1 MKKHNMES
9 RLLSEFKKG
18 SKWYMVEGGQFDEF
32 SPRIVNVVI
41 GDTVEEDAVKRT
53 LKLQVLDEKG
63 GLVGKI
69 RFQDKEDN
77 GEYST
82 SDFPLCSINPGNLPG
97 RFRRYYD
104 FNLFSTIEPAL
115 EEVEKR
121 ITDIKEKLSKVRNRM
136 LELGTE
142 ETRLEELLCTRILVT
157 DKGNYCTYQ
166 DAKTGKRINLSSGC
180 YYKVGTILYLY
191 DGFKLNKVL

>member
-1 MKKHNMES
+1 MES

-41 GDTVEEDAVKRT
+41 GDTVEEDVVKRT

-69 RFQDKEDN
+69 RFQDKEGN

-82 SDFPLCSINPGNLPG
+82 SDIPLCSINPGNLPG

-115 EEVEKR
+115 DEVEKR
-121 ITDIKEKLSKVRNRM
+121 ITDIKEKLSEVRNRM

-166 DAKTGKRINLSSGC
+166 DAKTGKRINLIAGC

>member
-1 MKKHNMES
+1 MLES

-18 SKWYMVEGGQFDEF
+18 SKWYMVEGGLYDEF
-32 SPRIVNVVI
+32 SPRIINVVI
-41 GDTVEEDAVKRT
+41 GDTVEEDAVERT

-69 RFQDKEDN
+69 KFQDKDGS
-77 GEYST
+77 GEYRT

-97 RFRRYYD
+97 RFRRYYSN
-104 FNLFSTIEPAL
+104 FNLFSAIDDAKG
-115 EEVEKR
+115 EVEGR

-142 ETRLEELLCTRILVT
+142 EARLEELLCTRILVT

-166 DAKTGKRINLSSGC
+166 DAKTGKRINLSAGC
-180 YYKVGTILYLY
+180 YYKVGKVLYLY

>member
-1 MKKHNMES
+1 MWED

-41 GDTVEEDAVKRT
+41 GDTVEEDAVERT

-69 RFQDKEDN
+69 KFQDKDGS

-82 SDFPLCSINPGNLPG
+82 SDIPLCSINPGNLPG
-97 RFRRYYD
+97 RFRRYYE

-115 EEVEKR
+115 DEVEKR

-142 ETRLEELLCTRILVT
+142 EARLEELLCTRILVT

-166 DAKTGKRINLSSGC
+166 DAKTGKRINLSAGC
-180 YYKVGTILYLY
+180 YYKVGTTLYLY

>member
-1 MKKHNMES
+1 MES

-41 GDTVEEDAVKRT
+41 GDTVEEDVVKRT

-69 RFQDKEDN
+69 KFQDKDSS
-77 GEYST
+77 GEYRT

-142 ETRLEELLCTRILVT
+142 EARLEELLCTRILVT

-166 DAKTGKRINLSSGC
+166 DAKTGKRINLSAGC

>member
-1 MKKHNMES
+1 MES

-41 GDTVEEDAVKRT
+41 GDTFEEDAVKRT

-115 EEVEKR
+115 DEVERR
-121 ITDIKEKLSKVRNRM
+121 ITDIKEKLSEVRNRM

-166 DAKTGKRINLSSGC
+166 DAKTGKRINLSAGC
-180 YYKVGTILYLY
+180 YYKVGTTLYLY

>member
-1 MKKHNMES
+1 MWED

-69 RFQDKEDN
+69 KFQDKDSS
-77 GEYST
+77 GEYRT

-97 RFRRYYD
+97 RFRRYYPN
-104 FNLFSTIEPAL
+104 FNLFSAIEGAL

-142 ETRLEELLCTRILVT
+142 EARLEELLCTRILVT

-166 DAKTGKRINLSSGC
+166 DAKTGKRINLSAGC
-180 YYKVGTILYLY
+180 YYKVGTTMYLY

>member
-1 MKKHNMES
+1 MWES

-18 SKWYMVEGGQFDEF
+18 SKWYIVEGGQYDEF
-32 SPRIVNVVI
+32 SPRISNAVI
-41 GDTVEEDAVKRT
+41 GDTVEEDVVNRT

-63 GLVGKI
+63 GLIGKI
-69 RFQDKEDN
+69 KFQDKEGN

-82 SDFPLCSINPGNLPG
+82 SDFPLCSINPGNLAG
-97 RFRRYYD
+97 RFRMYYE
-104 FNLFSTIEPAL
+104 FNLFSTIESAL
-115 EEVEKR
+115 DAVEKR

-136 LELGTE
+136 LALGTE
-142 ETRLEELLCTRILVT
+142 EARLEELLCTRILVT

-166 DAKTGKRINLSSGC
+166 DAKTGKRINLSAGC
-180 YYKVGTILYLY
+180 YYKVGTTLYLY

>member
-1 MKKHNMES
+1 MES

-69 RFQDKEDN
+69 KFQDKEGN

-82 SDFPLCSINPGNLPG
+82 SDIPLCSINPGNLPG

-121 ITDIKEKLSKVRNRM
+121 ITDIKERLSKVRNRM

-142 ETRLEELLCTRILVT
+142 DARLEELLCTRILVT

>member
-1 MKKHNMES
+1 MES

-63 GLVGKI
+63 GLIGKI
-69 RFQDKEDN
+69 RFQDKEGN

-82 SDFPLCSINPGNLPG
+82 SDIPLCSINPGNLPG

-115 EEVEKR
+115 DEVEKR
-121 ITDIKEKLSKVRNRM
+121 ITDIKEKLSEVRNRM

-166 DAKTGKRINLSSGC
+166 DAKTGKRINLSAGC

>member
-1 MKKHNMES
+1 MES

-41 GDTVEEDAVKRT
+41 GNTVEEDAVKRT

-63 GLVGKI
+63 GLIGKI
-69 RFQDKEDN
+69 RFQDKEGN

-82 SDFPLCSINPGNLPG
+82 SDIPLCSINPGNLPG

-115 EEVEKR
+115 DEVEKR
-121 ITDIKEKLSKVRNRM
+121 ITDIKEKLSEVRNRM

-166 DAKTGKRINLSSGC
+166 DAKTGKRINLSAGC

>member
-1 MKKHNMES
+1 MES
-9 RLLSEFKKG
+9 RLLSEFRKG

-63 GLVGKI
+63 GLIGKI
-69 RFQDKEDN
+69 RFQDKEGN

-82 SDFPLCSINPGNLPG
+82 SDIPLCSINPGNLPG

-115 EEVEKR
+115 DEVEKR

-166 DAKTGKRINLSSGC
+166 DAKTGKRINLSAGC
-180 YYKVGTILYLY
+180 YYKVGTTLYLY

>member
-1 MKKHNMES
+1 MES

-41 GDTVEEDAVKRT
+41 GDTVEEDVVKRT

-69 RFQDKEDN
+69 KFQDKEDN

-115 EEVEKR
+115 DEVEKR
-121 ITDIKEKLSKVRNRM
+121 ITDIKEKLSEVRNRM

-180 YYKVGTILYLY
+180 YYKVGTTLYLY

>member
-1 MKKHNMES
+1 MES

-63 GLVGKI
+63 GLIGKI

-82 SDFPLCSINPGNLPG
+82 SDIPLCSINPGNLPG

-121 ITDIKEKLSKVRNRM
+121 ITDIKERLSKVRNRM

-142 ETRLEELLCTRILVT
+142 EARLEELLCTRILVT

>member
-1 MKKHNMES
+1 MES

-41 GDTVEEDAVKRT
+41 GDTVEEDVVKRT

-63 GLVGKI
+63 GLIGKI

-115 EEVEKR
+115 DEVEKR
-121 ITDIKEKLSKVRNRM
+121 ITDIKEKLSEVRNRM

-166 DAKTGKRINLSSGC
+166 DAKTGKRINLSAGC

>member
-1 MKKHNMES
+1 MES

-41 GDTVEEDAVKRT
+41 GDTVEEDVVKRT

-63 GLVGKI
+63 GSVGKI
-69 RFQDKEDN
+69 RFQDKEGN

-82 SDFPLCSINPGNLPG
+82 SDIPLCSINPGNLPG

-115 EEVEKR
+115 DEVEKR
-121 ITDIKEKLSKVRNRM
+121 ITDIKEKLSEVRNRM

-166 DAKTGKRINLSSGC
+166 DAKTGKRINLSAGC
-180 YYKVGTILYLY
+180 YYKVGNILYLY

>member
-1 MKKHNMES
+1 MES

-41 GDTVEEDAVKRT
+41 GNTVEEDAVKRT

-82 SDFPLCSINPGNLPG
+82 SDFPLCSINPGNLPC

-104 FNLFSTIEPAL
+104 FNLFSTIEGAL

-166 DAKTGKRINLSSGC
+166 DAKTGKRINLSAGC
-180 YYKVGTILYLY
+180 YYKVGTTLYLY

>member
-1 MKKHNMES
+1 MES
-9 RLLSEFKKG
+9 RLLSEFKKR

-63 GLVGKI
+63 GLIGKI

-77 GEYST
+77 GEYCT

-142 ETRLEELLCTRILVT
+142 EARLEELLCTRILVT

-166 DAKTGKRINLSSGC
+166 DAKTGKRINLSAGC
-180 YYKVGTILYLY
+180 YYKVGTTLYLY

>member
-1 MKKHNMES
+1 MES

-115 EEVEKR
+115 DEVERR
-121 ITDIKEKLSKVRNRM
+121 ITDIKEKLSEVRNRM

-166 DAKTGKRINLSSGC
+166 DAKTGKRINLSAGC

>member
-1 MKKHNMES
+1 MES
-9 RLLSEFKKG
+9 RLLSEFRKG

-41 GDTVEEDAVKRT
+41 GDTVEEDVVKRT

-63 GLVGKI
+63 GLIGKI
-69 RFQDKEDN
+69 KFQDKD
-77 GEYST
+77 GSCEYST
-82 SDFPLCSINPGNLPG
+82 SDIPLCSINPGNLPG

-104 FNLFSTIEPAL
+104 FNLFSTIEGAL

-142 ETRLEELLCTRILVT
+142 EARLEELLCTRILVT

-166 DAKTGKRINLSSGC
+166 DAKTGKRINLSAGC

>member
-1 MKKHNMES
+1 
-9 RLLSEFKKG
+9 
-18 SKWYMVEGGQFDEF
+18 MVEGGQFDEF

-41 GDTVEEDAVKRT
+41 GDTVEEDVVKRT

-63 GLVGKI
+63 GSVGKI
-69 RFQDKEDN
+69 RFQDKEGN

-82 SDFPLCSINPGNLPG
+82 SDIPLCSINPGNLPG

-115 EEVEKR
+115 DEVEKR
-121 ITDIKEKLSKVRNRM
+121 ITDIKEKLSEVRNRM

-157 DKGNYCTYQ
+157 DKGNYCAYQ
-166 DAKTGKRINLSSGC
+166 DAKTGKRINLSAGC

>member
-1 MKKHNMES
+1 MWES

-18 SKWYMVEGGQFDEF
+18 SKWYIVEGGQYDEF
-32 SPRIVNVVI
+32 SPRISNAVV
-41 GDTVEEDAVKRT
+41 GDTVEEDVVNRT

-63 GLVGKI
+63 GLIGKI
-69 RFQDKEDN
+69 KFQDKEGN

-97 RFRRYYD
+97 RFRMYYE
-104 FNLFSTIEPAL
+104 FNLFSNIEDAL
-115 EEVEKR
+115 VAVEKR

-136 LELGTE
+136 LTLGTE
-142 ETRLEELLCTRILVT
+142 EARLEELLCTRILVT

-166 DAKTGKRINLSSGC
+166 DAKTGKRINLSAGR

>member
-1 MKKHNMES
+1 MES
-9 RLLSEFKKG
+9 RLLSEFRKG

-41 GDTVEEDAVKRT
+41 GDTVEEDVVKRT

-69 RFQDKEDN
+69 RFQDKDGS

-82 SDFPLCSINPGNLPG
+82 SDIPLCSINPGNLPG

-121 ITDIKEKLSKVRNRM
+121 ITDIKERLSKVRNRM

-142 ETRLEELLCTRILVT
+142 EARLEELLCTRILVT

-166 DAKTGKRINLSSGC
+166 DAKTGKRINLSAGC

>member
-1 MKKHNMES
+1 MES

-41 GDTVEEDAVKRT
+41 GDTVEEDVVKRT

-180 YYKVGTILYLY
+180 YYKVGTTMYLY

>member
-1 MKKHNMES
+1 MES
-9 RLLSEFKKG
+9 RLLSEFRKG

-41 GDTVEEDAVKRT
+41 GDTVEEDVVKRT

-63 GLVGKI
+63 GLIGKI

-115 EEVEKR
+115 DEVEKR
-121 ITDIKEKLSKVRNRM
+121 ITDIKEKLSEVRNRM

-180 YYKVGTILYLY
+180 YYKVGTTLYLY

>member
-1 MKKHNMES
+1 MWED

-41 GDTVEEDAVKRT
+41 GDTVEEDVVKRT

-69 RFQDKEDN
+69 KFQDKEGN

-82 SDFPLCSINPGNLPG
+82 SDIPLCSINPGNLPG
-97 RFRRYYD
+97 RFRRYYE

-115 EEVEKR
+115 DEVEKR

-142 ETRLEELLCTRILVT
+142 EARLEELLCTRILVT

-166 DAKTGKRINLSSGC
+166 DAKTGKRINLSAGC

>member
-1 MKKHNMES
+1 MES

-32 SPRIVNVVI
+32 SPRIVNVLI

-115 EEVEKR
+115 DEVEKR
-121 ITDIKEKLSKVRNRM
+121 ITDIKEKLSEVRNRM

-166 DAKTGKRINLSSGC
+166 DAKTGKRINLSAGC
-180 YYKVGTILYLY
+180 YYKVGTTLYLY

>member
-1 MKKHNMES
+1 MES

-63 GLVGKI
+63 GLIGKI
-69 RFQDKEDN
+69 RFQDKEGN

-82 SDFPLCSINPGNLPG
+82 SDIPLCSINPGNLPG

-115 EEVEKR
+115 DEVEKR

-142 ETRLEELLCTRILVT
+142 EARLEELLCTRILVT

-166 DAKTGKRINLSSGC
+166 DAKTGKRINLSAGC
-180 YYKVGTILYLY
+180 YYKVGTTLYLY

>member
-1 MKKHNMES
+1 MES

-41 GDTVEEDAVKRT
+41 GDTVEEDVVKRT

-63 GLVGKI
+63 GLIGKI
-69 RFQDKEDN
+69 RFQDKEGN

-82 SDFPLCSINPGNLPG
+82 SDIPLCSINPGNLPG

-166 DAKTGKRINLSSGC
+166 DAKTGKRINLSAGC

>member
-1 MKKHNMES
+1 MES
-9 RLLSEFKKG
+9 RLLSEFRKG

-41 GDTVEEDAVKRT
+41 GDTEEEDAVKRT

-97 RFRRYYD
+97 RFRRYYE

-115 EEVEKR
+115 DEVEKR

-142 ETRLEELLCTRILVT
+142 EARLEELLCTRILVT

-166 DAKTGKRINLSSGC
+166 DAKTGKRINLSAGC

>member
-1 MKKHNMES
+1 MES

-63 GLVGKI
+63 GLIGKI

-82 SDFPLCSINPGNLPG
+82 SDIPLCSINPGNLPG

-142 ETRLEELLCTRILVT
+142 EARLEELLCTRILVT

-166 DAKTGKRINLSSGC
+166 DAKTGKRINLSAGC

>member
-1 MKKHNMES
+1 MWED

-41 GDTVEEDAVKRT
+41 GDTVEEDVVKRT

-69 RFQDKEDN
+69 KFQDKDGS
-77 GEYST
+77 GEYCT

-97 RFRRYYD
+97 RFRRYYE

-115 EEVEKR
+115 DEVEKR
-121 ITDIKEKLSKVRNRM
+121 ITDIKEKLSEVRNRM

-166 DAKTGKRINLSSGC
+166 DAKTGKRINLSAGC
-180 YYKVGTILYLY
+180 YYKVGTTLYLY

>member
-1 MKKHNMES
+1 MWED

-32 SPRIVNVVI
+32 CPRIVNVVI
-41 GDTVEEDAVKRT
+41 GDTVEEDAVERT

-69 RFQDKEDN
+69 NFRDKDGS
-77 GEYST
+77 GEYRT

-97 RFRRYYD
+97 RFRRYYSN
-104 FNLFSTIEPAL
+104 FNLFSAIEGAL

-121 ITDIKEKLSKVRNRM
+121 IINIREKLSKVRNRM

-166 DAKTGKRINLSSGC
+166 DAKTGKRINLSAGC

>member
-1 MKKHNMES
+1 MES

-41 GDTVEEDAVKRT
+41 GDTVEEDVVKRT

-69 RFQDKEDN
+69 RFQDKEGN

-82 SDFPLCSINPGNLPG
+82 SDIPLCSINPGNLPG

-115 EEVEKR
+115 DEVEKR
-121 ITDIKEKLSKVRNRM
+121 ITDIKEKLSEVRNRM

-180 YYKVGTILYLY
+180 YYKVGTTLYLY

>member
-1 MKKHNMES
+1 MES
-9 RLLSEFKKG
+9 RLLSEFRKG

-63 GLVGKI
+63 GLIGKI
-69 RFQDKEDN
+69 RFQDKEGN

-82 SDFPLCSINPGNLPG
+82 SDIPLCSINPGNLPG

-142 ETRLEELLCTRILVT
+142 EARLEELLCTRILVT

-180 YYKVGTILYLY
+180 YYKVGTTMYLY

>member
-1 MKKHNMES
+1 MES

-63 GLVGKI
+63 GLIGKI

-115 EEVEKR
+115 DEVEKR
-121 ITDIKEKLSKVRNRM
+121 ITDIKEKLSEVRNRM

-166 DAKTGKRINLSSGC
+166 DAKTGKRINLSAGC

>member
-1 MKKHNMES
+1 MES

-115 EEVEKR
+115 DEVERR
-121 ITDIKEKLSKVRNRM
+121 ITDIKEKLSEVRNRM

-166 DAKTGKRINLSSGC
+166 DAKTGKRINLSAGC
-180 YYKVGTILYLY
+180 YYKVGTTLYLY

>member
-1 MKKHNMES
+1 MES

-41 GDTVEEDAVKRT
+41 GDTVEEDVVKRT

-69 RFQDKEDN
+69 RFQDKEGN

-82 SDFPLCSINPGNLPG
+82 SDIPLCSINPGNLPG
-97 RFRRYYD
+97 RFRRYYE

-115 EEVEKR
+115 DEVEKR

-142 ETRLEELLCTRILVT
+142 EARLEELLCTRILVT

-166 DAKTGKRINLSSGC
+166 DAKTGKRINLSAGC
-180 YYKVGTILYLY
+180 YYKVGTTLYLY

>member
-1 MKKHNMES
+1 MES

-41 GDTVEEDAVKRT
+41 GDTVEEDVVKRT

-63 GLVGKI
+63 GLIGKI

-121 ITDIKEKLSKVRNRM
+121 ITDIKERLSKVRNRM

-142 ETRLEELLCTRILVT
+142 EARLEELLCTRILVT